1 MNEVSKLIDRTI
13 TEVVFDST
21 VTSIGMAAF
30 YNCSKLNE
38 LHFTNP
44 TPPTIKARPWYG
56 LKYVYVPEGSVEAYR
71 EAFSNKIYSSQSGG
85 TVFDPSTFVFA
96 YQVPSWA
103 IQTVEC
109 EVDETDTRT
118 GMVTVVEQDTNPTSS
133 TYGQTRQRTY
143 EDLKRCN
150 PSGGDIFTKITS
162 LDEATSGKYL
172 IVDTSV
178 EKALKASLI
187 KDTTTSTNGI
197 NANNNVIDVTIEN
210 DTIVQDDNTL
220 NAAADYD
227 ADNKTL
233 SWTDSDTGT
242 VYYISYNGIDVYFQ
256 YDSLQ
261 SSKNPMLPKSIDD
274 GFSFG
279 AEARSIGWNSTMFRF
294 YLPAQTSNFD
304 NLALFK
310 LN

>member
-13 TEVVFDST
+13 TEVKIDKSLTAIGYGSFSYCDS
-21 VTSIGMAAF
+21 
-30 YNCSKLNE
+30 LNE

-44 TPPTIKARPWYG
+44 TPPTIEARPWYG
-56 LKYVYVPEGSVEAYR
+56 LKYVYVPEGSIEAYR
-71 EAFSNKIYSSQSGG
+71 KAFSGKIYLSQSGG

-103 IQTVEC
+103 IQSFEC
-109 EVDETDTRT
+109 DVDETGVKT
-118 GMVTVVEQDTNPTSS
+118 GMATVVEKDINPSS
-133 TYGQTRQRTY
+133 PSYNQTRSRTY
-143 EDLKRCN
+143 EDERC
-150 PSGGDIFTKITS
+150 SSTQSFTKITS

-172 IVDTSV
+172 IVNTSV
-178 EKALKASLI
+178 RKALKASLI
-187 KDTTTSTNGI
+187 KDTTAAGDGI

-210 DTIVQDDNTL
+210 DTIETDVNTL
-220 NAAADYD
+220 NAAVDYD
-227 ADNKTL
+227 AENSTL

-242 VYYISYNGIDVYFQ
+242 VYYISYNGSGAYFQ

-261 SSKNPMLPKSIDD
+261 ASKNPMLPKSIYN

-279 AEARSIGWNSTMFRF
+279 AEARSIGWNSTRFRF
-294 YLPAQTSNFD
+294 YLPTQSQYFNH
-304 NLALFK
+304 LALFK